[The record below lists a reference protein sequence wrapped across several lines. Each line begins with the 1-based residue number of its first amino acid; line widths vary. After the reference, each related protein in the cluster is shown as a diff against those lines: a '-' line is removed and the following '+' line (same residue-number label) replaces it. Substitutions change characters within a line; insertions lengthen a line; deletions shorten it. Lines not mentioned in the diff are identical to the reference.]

1 MGEQNSHR
9 AESAIMQINTK
20 QGRCPNTHQLQ
31 CSTDR
36 SGYPEPSQM
45 FALPEVGTTTLQICG
60 INRERRRSETV
71 WDILSEVELDI
82 PMWSIFFE

>member
-1 MGEQNSHR
+1 
-9 AESAIMQINTK
+9 
-20 QGRCPNTHQLQ
+20 
-31 CSTDR
+31 
-36 SGYPEPSQM
+36 M

>member
-20 QGRCPNTHQLQ
+20 QGKLQ